1 MHAQL
6 AAIALLASALGVF
19 QEPRQP
25 SVLEIAATSGRYVSL
40 HDQARRFFEAVR
52 LGDKRTL
59 VALALPE
66 ARGVV
71 QKDLENP
78 TSRLSRIL
86 LTGSRA
92 MRGRFMAVRA
102 PRVVLLRH
110 PDLVGRGDGTTVC
123 FSDPSQA
130 FKTPASVADLPPV
143 ESNRAEMCVFFVY
156 AGRRWAITYDL
167 AYPD

>member
-1 MHAQL
+1 MHSSRRSHCWPQL
-6 AAIALLASALGVF
+6 SEYFRSRVN
-19 QEPRQP
+19 PRSWRSQRR
-25 SVLEIAATSGRYVSL
+25 LDDISL
-40 HDQARRFFEAVR
+40 HNQARRFFEAVR